1 MEESRVGIEE
11 VNLGLVDSGE
21 VVGGL
26 IEEVFVVADEFGGR
40 LLGLNDTGFRV
51 LHLPSPVLPSIQR
64 LSKLIKVFLSIHH
77 LLSSLFFLSQIAH
90 Y

>member
-1 MEESRVGIEE
+1 M
-11 VNLGLVDSGE
+11 NLGLVDLGE

-26 IEEVFVVADEFGGR
+26 AGEVFVVADEFGGR

-51 LHLPSPVLPSIQR
+51 LDLPSPVLPSIQR

-77 LLSSLFFLSQIAH
+77 FLHSLFFSSLKFPTILPLPFN
-90 Y
+90 